1 MIAHDQMAINTYQKE
16 KAAFITPAKITEDA
30 NLIMASGKDFSVIV
44 DKASG
49 LLVSYEYKG
58 KEYILSQYGPRPSF
72 GELRP
77 IMILDLRILAC

>member
-49 LLVSYEYKG
+49 LWCPMNIKAKNISCRNMDPDL
-58 KEYILSQYGPRPSF
+58 LF

-77 IMILDLRILAC
+77 IMILI